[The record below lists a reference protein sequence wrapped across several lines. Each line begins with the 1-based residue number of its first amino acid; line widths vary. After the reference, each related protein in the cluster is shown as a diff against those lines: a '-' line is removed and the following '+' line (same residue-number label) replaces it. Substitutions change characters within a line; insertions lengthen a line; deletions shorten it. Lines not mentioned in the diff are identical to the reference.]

1 MFLSVVSCSFCSKP
15 LSRLQILQLHFRS
28 SSSLLLL
35 PCDLLFLLV
44 GVWSLFAMWSLE
56 WTSSPGCC
64 FPCSDF
70 VGLYFSLFSRCTVCF
85 RKTGDSGSVSG
96 DDAPAVG
103 VTGIEFISL
112 LTSQDSLV
120 CFSIGKGPTLIL
132 S

>member
-1 MFLSVVSCSFCSKP
+1 MFLSVVSCNFRSNP
-15 LSRLQILQLHFRS
+15 LSRLQILQLQFK
-28 SSSLLLL
+28 SSLLLL

-64 FPCSDF
+64 FPFSDF
-70 VGLYFSLFSRCTVCF
+70 VGLYFSLLSRFTVCF
-85 RKTGDSGSVSG
+85 GKTGDYGSISG
-96 DDAPAVG
+96 DDVPAFG

-112 LTSQDSLV
+112 LISQDSLV
-120 CFSIGKGPTLIL
+120 CFSIGKGPTIIL

>member
-1 MFLSVVSCSFCSKP
+1 M
-15 LSRLQILQLHFRS
+15 
-28 SSSLLLL
+28 
-35 PCDLLFLLV
+35 
-44 GVWSLFAMWSLE
+44 
-56 WTSSPGCC
+56 
-64 FPCSDF
+64 
-70 VGLYFSLFSRCTVCF
+70 GLYFSLFSRCTVCF

-132 S
+132 SCSTFSVTLLGGFKFGKSSIC